1 MRVKPC
7 LRAQCAIRTVLAI
20 ILGVTALPA
29 LACSVSATDLAFG
42 TIDPLISGATDS
54 ASEITVTCPS
64 STSYSIT
71 LSAGNGTYAERE
83 LHSGTH
89 ALPYNIYTDA
99 ARTIVW
105 GDGTGGVAVDGTAD
119 SDGNTHTAYGR
130 VPHDPA
136 AVPASYA
143 DSIVV
148 TISF

>member
-1 MRVKPC
+1 MRVKPAS
-7 LRAQCAIRTVLAI
+7 RAQCALRPALAVI
-20 ILGVTALPA
+20 FGATASSA

-42 TIDPLISGATDS
+42 TINPLISGATDS
-54 ASEITVTCPS
+54 ASSITVTCPS

-89 ALPYNIYTDA
+89 VLSYNIYTDA

-105 GDGTGGVAVDGTAD
+105 GDGTGGVAVEGTAD
-119 SDGNTHTAYGR
+119 SDGTIHTAYGR